1 MKKLL
6 LVCAIF
12 MITGCAT
19 VVPVTVKFPDAPV
32 ELKTKCGDLNKLNE
46 DAKLSDVAKVVV
58 SNYTLYNQCSS
69 KVDAWLDWYNT
80 QKKIF
85 EEIK

>member
-1 MKKLL
+1 MKRLL
-6 LVCAIF
+6 LCCVIAL
-12 MITGCAT
+12 TGCET

-32 ELKTKCGDLNKLNE
+32 ELKTKCDDLNKLNE

-58 SNYTLYNQCSS
+58 GNYTLYNQCSS
-69 KVDAWLDWYNT
+69 KVDAWIDWYDS

-85 EEIK
+85 DEVK